1 MNVLIKKYK
10 YVIYI
15 IIVIIIVSYICYSN
29 YSLIENYTTA
39 CSSSTSFPSV
49 NYSLFKPKTTT
60 STPPVTYYNLD
71 PTTTSSAT
79 TSGTPII
86 SYYTQV
92 NDTTSP
98 VNNFIIEISTNSLD
112 ATVSKNKINE
122 CATIANDQNNADFF
136 AIDSD
141 SNCKTYNLTTNTQNI
156 SSDNALIIKNF
167 NIPENSDNIEDL
179 INFNTGSNY
188 NNIGYGG
195 FTTKAYNYI
204 KNNGFGDFI
213 RVYNPSCDIQNREN
227 NLVDKII
234 ECTNNLRDGGG
245 GQVNGVSCE
254 TLLSE
259 YDTLAENL
267 DTLLGGTKGINF
279 YQTDNYYSCS
289 GEQCI
294 SGSFQDGNYL
304 AEVYN
309 HILQNTISDSSYA
322 DFSANLYNFKL
333 SSAQQNESGL
343 ATISTYIKYLFLIV
357 IIIVTVIMIFM
368 NITNPDVVT
377 AEILISYI
385 IFLVLLIFVTSNYF
399 NVDYGPLNKF
409 FSLHLGN
416 AGDRNVFQSLGYSA
430 S

>member
-71 PTTTSSAT
+71 STTTSSAT

-333 SSAQQNESGL
+333 SSAQENESGL

-357 IIIVTVIMIFM
+357 IIIVTVVMIFM